1 MIYIDGGREGGREG
15 VDGHEVQSSQKFT
28 RIELLSLYSYTY
40 LRFSSLPFVG
50 NSACAAP
57 RASARV
63 YVLPL
68 KNKARITP
76 LTISK

>member
-40 LRFSSLPFVG
+40 EYLRFSSLPFVG

-57 RASARV
+57 RAYTSYLRKIKHAS
-63 YVLPL
+63 LH
-68 KNKARITP
+68 
-76 LTISK
+76 